1 VGREFLAW
9 EGLLMKSVRT
19 VTVLAAGGLV
29 MIMALSLAVSAY
41 RVART
46 GPGMAGGGRV
56 AIGAGGLGVG
66 ADKADEAMAT
76 IRPEAIRADMRFL
89 SDDLLEGRG
98 TGSRGH
104 EIAAKYMAAQFEQMG
119 LQPWGD
125 AGTYFQNVP
134 FRASRPDAEK
144 TTLTLVRGGKEEK
157 FEFRKDFIT
166 RGDPGRTESSV
177 EAEVVFV
184 GDGVTAPEQGYDD
197 YKGVDTKGKIVA
209 MLFEA
214 PNFETSLKAHYSSS
228 EVKLANATA
237 HGAVGVILLNDP
249 VFEKLY
255 SYEEQ
260 VRDLAWPQLNW
271 LDPQGR
277 PNDYNAELKGGAFL
291 NLAAA
296 KRFFQG
302 TGHSVDEVYAAMK
315 AGKTQSFATGITAKI
330 HNVTKL
336 EDVHSPNIVA
346 KLEGSDPALKD
357 EYVVYTS
364 HLDHLGIGEPVNGD
378 KIYNG
383 ALDNASGSAC
393 LLEVARAFRQMN
405 SRPRRSILFVSV
417 TAEEAGLLGSDY
429 FAHYPTVAKSAIVAN
444 VNMDED
450 QMLWPLKDIIAY
462 GAEHSSLEE
471 TVKEAA
477 ERMHLG
483 VSPDPMPEEV
493 DFIRSDQY
501 SFVKA
506 GIPAV
511 CPAPGFK
518 SDDPK
523 INPAAIFKN
532 WEETR
537 YHQPSDDMNQPGLD
551 FEEAARFARFNWL
564 VGYMVAQKT
573 ERPTWKPGDF
583 FGEHYGK
590 K

>member
-1 VGREFLAW
+1 
-9 EGLLMKSVRT
+9 MKSVRT
-19 VTVLAAGGLV
+19 VTVLVAGAV
-29 MIMALSLAVSAY
+29 VITMALALAVSGY
-41 RVART
+41 RVAGSKRAAVT
-46 GPGMAGGGRV
+46 A
-56 AIGAGGLGVG
+56 ANGAS
-66 ADKADEAMAT
+66 ADKADEAMAL

-89 SDDLLEGRG
+89 SEDLLEGRG
-98 TGSRGH
+98 TGTRGH
-104 EIAAKYMAAQFEQMG
+104 ELAAKYMAAQFEQMG

-134 FRASRPDAEK
+134 FKASRPDAEK

-157 FEFRKDFIT
+157 FEFRKDFIS

-197 YKGVDTKGKIVA
+197 YQGVEVKGKIVA
-209 MLFEA
+209 MLPEA

-228 EVKLANATA
+228 EVKLANAAA

-249 VFEKLY
+249 VYEKLY
-255 SYEEQ
+255 SYAEQ

-271 LDPQGR
+271 LDGQGR
-277 PNDYNAELKGGAFL
+277 PNDYYPQLKGGVFL
-291 NLAAA
+291 NLAAV
-296 KRFFQG
+296 KRFFAG
-302 TGHSVDEVYAAMK
+302 TGHSADEVYAAMK

-330 HNVTKL
+330 RNVTKL
-336 EDVHSPNIVA
+336 EDVKSPNIVA
-346 KLEGSDPALKD
+346 KLEGSDAVLKD

-393 LLEVARAFRQMN
+393 LLEVARAFQRM
-405 SRPRRSILFVSV
+405 SVRPRRSILFVSV

-450 QMLWPLKDIIAY
+450 QMLWPLRDIIPF
-462 GAEHSSLEE
+462 GAEHSSLDD
-471 TVKEAA
+471 VVHEAA
-477 ERMHLG
+477 QRMHLG
-483 VSPDPMPEEV
+483 ISPDPMPDEV
-493 DFIRSDQY
+493 IFIRSDQY
-501 SFVKA
+501 SFVKQ

-511 CPAPGFK
+511 FPVPGFK

-523 INPAAIFKN
+523 IDPAKIFAQ
-532 WEETR
+532 WEATR
-537 YHQPSDDMNQPGLD
+537 YHQVGDDMNQPGLD

-573 ERPTWKPGDF
+573 ERPVWKKGDF